1 MEILNERDNFS
12 SKLGIIAAA
21 AGSAIDLGNIWKF
34 PYMAGQNGGG
44 AFIFVYLIAVLLMGY
59 PLLYTEFALGR
70 RGCSNAIDAFGKI
83 TGKKF
88 LNIVGYLAVG
98 TVFLVATFYAMIAGW
113 VIYYFIISITGE
125 LYTITP
131 NVELATHFET
141 VFKTM
146 NQNAVWPI
154 IGMVIAVLATGFI
167 NFSGIKDGVEKYS
180 KVLMPLLFV
189 IFIVLIGYS
198 MALDGFTVA
207 VNFLF
212 KPDFSALTPGT
223 IISAIGQAF
232 FSLSLGMGLLVTY
245 GSYVPKT
252 ENLRAISRQV
262 VIADTLIAI
271 FSGLLIFPAVFTYG
285 GSPAAGPSLLF
296 EALPQVFAQ
305 MPGGR
310 WFGALFF
317 LLVIV
322 ASITSMI
329 SIFEIIIT
337 CLLEKL
343 HISRHKATV
352 IVVIAILVGSLI
364 NILGEGPWSHV
375 TLNGSTIFGFLDAIT
390 NNITIPLTGALTAV
404 IATWF
409 WKYKNMEHE
418 LTSEGLYKSNVEGP
432 IFFTLLKWVIPPII
446 LALIITSL

>member
-1 MEILNERDNFS
+1 
-12 SKLGIIAAA
+12 
-21 AGSAIDLGNIWKF
+21 
-34 PYMAGQNGGG
+34 
-44 AFIFVYLIAVLLMGY
+44 
-59 PLLYTEFALGR
+59 
-70 RGCSNAIDAFGKI
+70 
-83 TGKKF
+83 
-88 LNIVGYLAVG
+88 
-98 TVFLVATFYAMIAGW
+98 
-113 VIYYFIISITGE
+113 
-125 LYTITP
+125 
-131 NVELATHFET
+131 
-141 VFKTM
+141 
-146 NQNAVWPI
+146 
-154 IGMVIAVLATGFI
+154 
-167 NFSGIKDGVEKYS
+167 
-180 KVLMPLLFV
+180 
-189 IFIVLIGYS
+189 
-198 MALDGFTVA
+198 
-207 VNFLF
+207 
-212 KPDFSALTPGT
+212 
-223 IISAIGQAF
+223 
-232 FSLSLGMGLLVTY
+232 MGLLVTY

-352 IVVIAILVGSLI
+352 IVAIAILVGSLI
-364 NILGEGPWSHV
+364 NILGEGPWSYV

-432 IFFTLLKWVIPPII
+432 LFFTLLKWVIPPII

>member
-1 MEILNERDNFS
+1 MEILNQRDNFS

-21 AGSAIDLGNIWKF
+21 AGSAIGLGNIWKF

-44 AFIFVYLIAVLLMGY
+44 AFIVVYLIAVVLMGY
-59 PLLYTEFALGR
+59 PLIYTEFALGR
-70 RGCSNAIDAFGKI
+70 KAASNAIDAFGRV
-83 TGKKF
+83 TGKKK

-113 VIYYFIISITGE
+113 VIYYFIISLTGG
-125 LYTITP
+125 LYQIAPSMQLADHFTLVFEQMNT
-131 NVELATHFET
+131 NVI
-141 VFKTM
+141 
-146 NQNAVWPI
+146 WPI
-154 IGMVIAVLATGFI
+154 LGTIVAIAATGFI

-180 KVLMPLLFV
+180 KVLMPVLFV

-198 MALDGFTVA
+198 MTLEGFGTA
-207 VNFLF
+207 VSFLF
-212 KPDFSALTPGT
+212 KPDFSVLTPKT
-223 IISAIGQAF
+223 VIAAIGQAF
-232 FSLSLGMGLLVTY
+232 FSLSLGMGLLATY
-245 GSYVPKT
+245 GSYVPKS
-252 ENLRAISRQV
+252 ENLRAISKQV
-262 VIADTLIAI
+262 VIADTLIAL

-296 EALPQVFAQ
+296 KALPQVFYQ

-343 HISRHKATV
+343 HLSRHKATL
-352 IVVIAILVGSLI
+352 IVVAAILVGSLI
-364 NILGEGPWSHV
+364 NILGEGPWSHI
-375 TLNGSTIFGFLDAIT
+375 TFANMTIFNFLDYIT
-390 NNITIPLTGALTAV
+390 NNITIPLTGALTAI

-409 WKYKNMEHE
+409 WKYKNMEYE
-418 LTSEGLYKSNVEGP
+418 LTSEGLYKNKVEGP
-432 IFFTLLKWVIPPII
+432 LFFTLLKWVIPPII
-446 LALIITSL
+446 LLLIITSI